1 MLLQRPRTER
11 SAVLREA
18 RDTTRRVA
26 RTFAIACRLLPRPIR
41 DDVYLLY
48 LVFRTLDDLV
58 DGGSPDAGARL
69 GAVEEWCR
77 DGSGSSA
84 EVSILDDVATRHD
97 LPRHAI
103 LDFCRGM
110 RCDLAGHTIETEQQL
125 EEYCYRV
132 AGTVGV
138 VMAHVLEVSDD
149 SAYDDAAALGM
160 AMQLTNILRDID
172 EDLAQGRVYLAQES
186 VARCGSLEAGRREA
200 LMRDQIPRAEA
211 LYERGEAGIP
221 KLRRGRRAIAMAAA
235 MYREILRQI
244 EREGYGARPGRAVV
258 PRRRKYALAARAGA
272 RTR

>member
-1 MLLQRPRTER
+1 VLLRRPEAER

-26 RTFAIACRLLPRPIR
+26 RTFAIACRLLPRSTR

-58 DGGSPDAGARL
+58 DGGSPEAEARL
-69 GAVEEWCR
+69 EAVEDWCR
-77 DGSGSSA
+77 GDAASSP
-84 EVSILDDVATRHD
+84 EVSILDDVTGRHP
-97 LPRHAI
+97 LPRDAI

-110 RCDLAGHTIETEQQL
+110 RDDVDGCTIETEQQL

-138 VMAHVLEVSDD
+138 VMAHVLEVSDEA
-149 SAYDDAAALGM
+149 AYDAAAALGM

-172 EDLAQGRVYLAQES
+172 EDLAHGRVYLARES
-186 VARCGSLEAGRREA
+186 VARCGSLEAGQREK

-211 LYERGEAGIP
+211 LYKRGEAGIP

-244 EREGYGARPGRAVV
+244 ERDGYGARPGRAVV
-258 PRRRKYALAARAGA
+258 PRRRKYALAARAGV